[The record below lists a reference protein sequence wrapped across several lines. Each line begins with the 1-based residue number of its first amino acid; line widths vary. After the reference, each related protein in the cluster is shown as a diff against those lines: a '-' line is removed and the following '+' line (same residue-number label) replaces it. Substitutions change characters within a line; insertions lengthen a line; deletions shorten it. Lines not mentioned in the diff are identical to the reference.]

1 MRMVLSAYNCIRLGS
16 YAESQFGILQRP
28 TLGKLMR
35 QLSQVFFFAVSLAGV
50 SSAAADEL
58 FVTLQSPASVVAV
71 DESTG
76 AVRNVITSGLTY
88 PRGIVY
94 NPTNGNIYVAD
105 APTAAGNFN
114 NGDQFTIKEFTTS
127 GAFIT
132 SFNAGGTGLY
142 QGGLAV
148 DSSGDIYVTGAI
160 ENQFGQLL
168 GGEIR
173 EYTSAGTFIAAAQS
187 VGPASIFVPFQL
199 AVDSANNVYAT
210 DAGNATILKYGP
222 GLSSVS
228 LFASTGTSPL
238 GIAVGGD
245 GNIYVGAGGSR
256 TYDAAANLIFQTNSI
271 SGYANVLGSDGYL
284 YALNPPGIFRL
295 NVPSGNP
302 ASFFQVNQS
311 SLPGAEW
318 MTQVPVPEPSTFILA
333 ALGLAGLG
341 LSTLR
346 KKLRPV

>member
-1 MRMVLSAYNCIRLGS
+1 
-16 YAESQFGILQRP
+16 
-28 TLGKLMR
+28 MR
-35 QLSQVFFFAVSLAGV
+35 QLSQVFLFAASLTWV

-76 AVRNVITSGLTY
+76 ATRNVITSGLTY

-94 NPTNGNIYVAD
+94 SPTNGNIYVAD
-105 APTAAGNFN
+105 APTSANNFN

-132 SFNAGGTGLY
+132 SFNAGSTGVF

-160 ENQFGQLL
+160 ENQFGQLV

-173 EYTSAGTFIAAAQS
+173 EYTSAGTFIASA
-187 VGPASIFVPFQL
+187 PALGLASQFIPVQL

-210 DAGNATILKYGP
+210 DAGNATVLKYGP

-228 LFASTGTSPL
+228 LFASTGLSPA
-238 GIAVGGD
+238 GIAVGPD
-245 GNIYVGAGGSR
+245 GNVYVGVPSGGSR
-256 TYDAAANLIFQTNSI
+256 TYDSTANLIFQTNTI
-271 SGYANVLGSDGYL
+271 SGNANVLGSDGYL

-295 NVPSGNP
+295 NVPSGTP

-341 LSTLR
+341 LATLR
-346 KKLRPV
+346 NNLRRG

>member
-1 MRMVLSAYNCIRLGS
+1 
-16 YAESQFGILQRP
+16 
-28 TLGKLMR
+28 MR
-35 QLSQVFFFAVSLAGV
+35 QFAKAFLFVASLAIG

-76 AVRNVITSGLTY
+76 ATTNVITSGLSY

-105 APTAAGNFN
+105 APTAAANFN

-148 DSSGDIYVTGAI
+148 DSSGNIYVTGAI
-160 ENQFGQLL
+160 EGQYGDYL

-187 VGPASIFVPFQL
+187 LGPASYFIPVQL

-210 DAGNATILKYGP
+210 DAGSATVLKYGP

-228 LFASTGTSPL
+228 LFASTGTSPF

-245 GNIYVGAGGSR
+245 GNVYVGPAGSR
-256 TYDAAANLIFQTNSI
+256 TYDSAANLIFQTNSI

-295 NVPSGNP
+295 NVPSGTL
-302 ASFFQVNQS
+302 ASFSQVNQG
-311 SLPGAEW
+311 SLPGAVW
-318 MTQVPVPEPSTFILA
+318 MTQVPVPEPSTFVLA
-333 ALGLAGLG
+333 ALSMAGLG
-341 LSTLR
+341 LATLR
-346 KKLRPV
+346 NKLRRV

>member
-1 MRMVLSAYNCIRLGS
+1 
-16 YAESQFGILQRP
+16 
-28 TLGKLMR
+28 MR
-35 QLSQVFFFAVSLAGV
+35 QLPKAFLFVAALAGV
-50 SSAAADEL
+50 SSATADEL

-76 AVRNVITSGLTY
+76 ATRNVITSGLSY

-105 APTAAGNFN
+105 APTPANNFN
-114 NGDQFTIKEFTTS
+114 NGDQYTIKEFTTS
-127 GAFIT
+127 GTFVA
-132 SFNAGGTGLY
+132 SFNGGGTGLY

-148 DSSGDIYVTGAI
+148 DSSGNIYVTGAI
-160 ENQFGQLL
+160 ENQFGQLI

-173 EYTSAGTFIAAAQS
+173 EYTSTGTLIATAQS
-187 VGPASIFVPFQL
+187 LGPAGLFIPVQL

-210 DAGNATILKYGP
+210 DAGTAAVLKYGP

-228 LFASTGTSPL
+228 LFASTGTSPS

-245 GNIYVGAGGSR
+245 GNVYVGPAGSR

-271 SGYANVLGSDGYL
+271 GGYANVLGSDGYL

-295 NVPSGNP
+295 NVPTGTP
-302 ASFFQVNQS
+302 ASFSQINQG

-318 MTQVPVPEPSTFILA
+318 MTQVPVPEPSTVILA

-341 LSTLR
+341 FATLR
-346 KKLRPV
+346 KKLRSV